1 MSLLSEVVATV
12 VQGQDVVT
20 DEWIVDSVAANT
32 AVVDEIVTNELTVN
46 GTMTLNPPSDLPVPD
61 VGYGLVLNS
70 PDIKTYPTST
80 NASVIN
86 YPGIKTTL
94 ELGTNQSITTGTN
107 EVIGDALILTK
118 SSGST
123 SDIERLYFN
132 ARYTQFIWNDLNT
145 CKQYVGSN
153 NVFFYNGQNANGRT
167 SDTFKGFDYKFVLNC
182 PNNSAQTVATLRSP
196 SLEIKGNAGAVYN
209 ITNSNNYSAYP
220 VFSSSTG
227 IATANVS
234 ALTMYDTNTAWGSYW
249 TTPGSLVTITNL
261 YGLHLRPPA
270 STANL
275 TVTNNWGVYSAW
287 SSAKNYFAGPVIV
300 GTTTPPTPTP
310 ASSAALQVDSTTQ
323 GFLMPRMTAA
333 QASAIAAPAQ
343 GLLVFVT
350 STDGTF
356 LTTGWWGYNGGW
368 TKLG

>member
-12 VQGQDVVT
+12 VKGQDVVT
-20 DEWIVDSVAANT
+20 NEWIVDSVAANT
-32 AVVDEIVTNELTVN
+32 AIVDEIVTNELTVN
-46 GTMTLNPPSDLPVPD
+46 GTMTLNPPSDLPVST

-70 PDIKTYPTST
+70 PDIKTYPNSP
-80 NASVIN
+80 NFQIC
-86 YPGIKTTL
+86 PGIKTTL

-123 SDIERLYFN
+123 SDIERLYFTG
-132 ARYTQFIWNDLNT
+132 RITSLDWTDLNT
-145 CKQYVGSN
+145 CKQYVGISSLFN
-153 NVFFYNGQNANGRT
+153 YRGQDANGRT
-167 SDTFKGFDYKFVLNC
+167 SDTFKGIDSKVVLNC
-182 PNNSAQTVATLRSP
+182 PNNSTQTVSNIFTP

-209 ITNSNNYSAYP
+209 ITNSNSYSAG
-220 VFSSSTG
+220 VVSFGSSTG
-227 IATANVS
+227 VAVANVS
-234 ALTMYDTNTAWGSYW
+234 ALTMYNTNTSWGSSW
-249 TTPGSLVTITNL
+249 TTPGSSVQITNL

-350 STDGTF
+350 TTNGTF
-356 LTTGWWGYNGGW
+356 LTRGWWGYNGGW

>member
-46 GTMTLNPPSDLPVPD
+46 GTMTLNPPSDLPVST

-70 PDIKTYPTST
+70 PDIKTYPNSPGFQ
-80 NASVIN
+80 IC
-86 YPGIKTTL
+86 PGIKTTL

-123 SDIERLYFN
+123 SDIERLYFTG
-132 ARYTQFIWNDLNT
+132 RITSLDWTDLNT
-145 CKQYVGSN
+145 CKQYVGIN
-153 NVFFYNGQNANGRT
+153 NLFNYRGQDANGRT

-209 ITNSNNYSAYP
+209 ITDSNSYSAG
-220 VFSSSTG
+220 VVSFSSSTG
-227 IATANVS
+227 VAVANVS
-234 ALTMYDTNTAWGSYW
+234 ALTMYDTNTFWGSSW
-249 TTPGSLVTITNL
+249 TTPGSSVQITNL

-310 ASSAALQVDSTTQ
+310 ASSAALQVDSTTK